1 MKIRTGFV
9 SNSSSSSFIAV
20 GFSIKGVSKKD
31 LIEKIFDQDA
41 EKLFEESGEK
51 NKEYFFNDLF
61 YDLFYENDYKLDEY
75 DIEIANGT
83 EGGLTDN
90 DDVVIMQLLS
100 PKSSMEELSDGSF
113 GAEDI
118 LSLRNGFLKDLM
130 KKFDVDEA
138 KAKIYYGTRLC

>member
-20 GFSIKGVSKKD
+20 GFSIKGISKKD
-31 LIEKIFDQDA
+31 LIEKIFDKDA

-51 NKEYFFNDLF
+51 DKEYFFNDIF
-61 YDLFYENDYKLDEY
+61 YDLFYESDYKTY
-75 DIEIANGT
+75 KNDIEIANGT
-83 EGGLTDN
+83 DGGLTDN

-100 PKSSMEELSDGSF
+100 SGSSIEELGDGSF

-118 LSLRNGFLKDLM
+118 ISLRNEVLKEFMEKLNIN
-130 KKFDVDEA
+130 ET
-138 KAKIYYGTRLC
+138 KAKIYYGTKLF